1 MQRIMILGSGG
12 AGKSTLARRI
22 GHILTIPV
30 THIDQLFWQPHWH
43 AVDRDTLIA
52 RQHAIVTQPQW
63 IMDGNYTSTLDVRLA
78 HADTVIV
85 LNMPRWLCLYRVI
98 ARRIQYHNRT
108 RPDVGA
114 DCPEHLTWE
123 FLTFIWN
130 YPKRIPA
137 LKSRFAALAGKRIIF
152 LNSPADVDHFLTTLM
167 HAHTSHSVQSGVQ

>member
-12 AGKSTLARRI
+12 AGKSTLARQL
-22 GHILTIPV
+22 GDVLSLPV

-43 AVDRDTLIA
+43 AVERDTLIA
-52 RQHAIVTQPQW
+52 RQHAVVTQPQW
-63 IMDGNYTSTLDVRLA
+63 IMDGNYTSTLDIRLA

-98 ARRIQYHNRT
+98 VRRIVYHNRT
-108 RPDVGA
+108 RPDMGA

-123 FLTFIWN
+123 FLQFIWN

-137 LKSRFAALAGKRIIF
+137 LKSRLATLPDTQVIY
-152 LNSPADVDHFLTTLM
+152 LNSPAEVSAFLTTLS
-167 HAHTSHSVQSGVQ
+167 TTKQSGVQ

>member
-12 AGKSTLARRI
+12 AGKSTLARQL
-22 GHILTIPV
+22 GDVLSLPV

-43 AVDRDTLIA
+43 AVERDTLIA
-52 RQHAIVTQPQW
+52 RQHAVVTQPQW
-63 IMDGNYTSTLDVRLA
+63 ILDGNYTSTLDIRLA

-98 ARRIQYHNRT
+98 VRRIVYHNRT
-108 RPDVGA
+108 RPDMGA

-123 FLTFIWN
+123 FLQFIWN

-137 LKSRFAALAGKRIIF
+137 LKSLPDTQVIY
-152 LNSPADVDHFLTTLM
+152 LNSPAEVSAFLTTLS
-167 HAHTSHSVQSGVQ
+167 TTKQSGVQ